1 MHSIT
6 DQQLLTAYSTA
17 LESSLDIE
25 FVKQIRKEL
34 LRRNILIER
43 QEGSILTKMLG
54 KAELDYDQLVKYSL
68 EAIFVLQHWKVI
80 YVNQTGFNFL
90 GLSYPDEIIGVDIR
104 HFLHPDDHG
113 VFIEQFSNISNM
125 NSAPVELV
133 EQKMIRKDGEFID
146 VVIAAAPYV
155 MGHETL
161 IQLRVLDS
169 TTRKAAEKRLSA
181 AEKLSAI
188 GQMAAGIAHE
198 VRNPLTTVKGFVQLL
213 QKQVSHS
220 YFEII
225 VEELDNAI
233 KTLNNLLQVAK
244 PDLDDEPS
252 VSIHL
257 CPELDSLIF
266 LFQEKLY
273 NIKVNKI
280 FLDQDKQISG
290 KKNLLFKAFFNLIK
304 NALESI
310 EGKGELT
317 IEHFYKDG
325 FIHLKFKDS
334 GVGIPEEQ
342 MKMLGTPFFST
353 KNDGTGMGL
362 TQVFT
367 TIHQHGGSINVTSKL
382 GQGTTFHLH
391 LPASHSYSEK

>member
-1 MHSIT
+1 MYSIT
-6 DQQLLTAYSTA
+6 DQELLEAYSSSM
-17 LESSLDIE
+17 ESGLDDE
-25 FVKQIRKEL
+25 FIKQIRNEL
-34 LRRNILIER
+34 IRRDIVLDR
-43 QEGSILTKMLG
+43 REGSILTKMLG

-68 EAIFVLQHWKVI
+68 EAIFVLQNWKVI

-90 GLSYPDEIIGVDIR
+90 GLSFPDEIIGVDIR
-104 HFLHPDDHG
+104 HFLHPDYHG
-113 VFIEQFSNISNM
+113 VINEQHEIM
-125 NSAPVELV
+125 NSSAPVELV
-133 EQKMIRKDGEFID
+133 EQKMIRKDGELID
-146 VVIAAAPYV
+146 VVIAAAPYFL
-155 MGHETL
+155 GNETL

-169 TTRKAAEKRLSA
+169 TKRKAAEKRLSA

-213 QKQVSHS
+213 QKQMSHS
-220 YFEII
+220 YFDIV

-244 PDLDDEPS
+244 PDLDDEQ
-252 VSIHL
+252 SIPIYL
-257 CPELDSLIF
+257 CSELESLIF

-273 NIKVNKI
+273 NIKVTKI
-280 FLDQDKQISG
+280 FHDQDKQIMG
-290 KKNLLFKAFFNLIK
+290 KKNLLLKAFFNLIK

-317 IEHFYKDG
+317 VEHYYKDG

-334 GVGIPEEQ
+334 GVGIPEDQ
-342 MKMLGTPFFST
+342 IKMLGTPFFST
-353 KNDGTGMGL
+353 KNEGTGMGL

-367 TIHQHGGSINVTSKL
+367 TIHQHGGSINIATKL

-391 LPASHSYSEK
+391 LPAKPF